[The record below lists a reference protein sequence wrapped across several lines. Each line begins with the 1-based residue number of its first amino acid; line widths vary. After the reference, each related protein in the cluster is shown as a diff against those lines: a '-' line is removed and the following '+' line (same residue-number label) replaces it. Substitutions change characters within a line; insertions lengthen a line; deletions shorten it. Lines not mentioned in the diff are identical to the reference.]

1 MDMYIYY
8 RVPSNQAQAL
18 RMRVMKMQA
27 ELTEEWGVVAAIKRR
42 PEEKDGHQTWMEIY
56 LAVEKDFG
64 AILKRAVDAAELNS
78 LISGE
83 RHTELF
89 LDLSLCA

>member
-1 MDMYIYY
+1 MYIYY
-8 RVPSNQAQAL
+8 RVPSDQAQAL
-18 RMRVMKMQA
+18 RIRVMKMQDNLA
-27 ELTEEWGVVAAIKRR
+27 RECGIVAAIKRR
-42 PEEKDGHQTWMEIY
+42 PEEENGYQTWMEIY
-56 LAVEKDFG
+56 FAVEKDFG
-64 AILKRAVDAAELNS
+64 AILERAVHAAELNS

>member
-8 RVPSNQAQAL
+8 RVPGDQAQAL
-18 RMRVMKMQA
+18 RIRLKKMQEA
-27 ELTEEWGVVAAIKRR
+27 LAREYGIVGAIKRR
-42 PEEKDGHQTWMEIY
+42 PEEENGYQTWMEIY

-64 AILKRAVDAAELNS
+64 AILNRAVDAAELNS

-89 LDLSLCA
+89 LDL

>member
-8 RVPSNQAQAL
+8 RVPSNHAQAL
-18 RMRVMKMQA
+18 RTCVMKMQ
-27 ELTEEWGVVAAIKRR
+27 EDLMRECGIVAAIKRR
-42 PEEKDGHQTWMEIY
+42 PEEEDGHQTWMEIY

-64 AILKRAVDAAELNS
+64 AILKRAEDAAELNS